1 MNQPFRPASK
11 LSRAGSALAAILT
24 SALVLG
30 AVIGLADHYGS
41 QVQVATTAAAAQRA

>member
-1 MNQPFRPASK
+1 MNQPFRPSSK

-41 QVQVATTAAAAQRA
+41 QVQVASAAATAPRA

>member
-11 LSRAGSALAAILT
+11 LSRAGSALAAVLA

-41 QVQVATTAAAAQRA
+41 QAQLAATSVPSPHA